1 MEKEEHL
8 HLSDEELL
16 ICVHE
21 MPGYSLATKKW
32 DLFDVPH
39 IQEIDFNMSAFDS
52 LVLSQQKKDLISSL
66 VKEQSNKESHFDDF
80 IKGKGKGLI
89 FLLHGEPGTGKTL
102 TAGNSSTVSIR

>member
-1 MEKEEHL
+1 
-8 HLSDEELL
+8 
-16 ICVHE
+16 
-21 MPGYSLATKKW
+21 
-32 DLFDVPH
+32 
-39 IQEIDFNMSAFDS
+39 MSAFDS

-66 VKEQSNKESHFDDF
+66 VKEQSNKESHFDDI